1 MSTVTR
7 IKKDT
12 NYHTTLINCIFEF
25 KLEKSEVMAYSILSK
40 LLSKS
45 NKKYPSIDKFGREKL
60 NRYIMSLNVINQT
73 INNSYFI
80 NFSLLLPNPNIISD
94 FDISKS
100 INFLLDTIYD
110 TNLESVELFELEKRL
125 YIETLLN
132 NYKNVEFIA
141 EKNMLEMLDKD
152 CKLNKLKYK
161 DIENINRLTLDD
173 ILKFYNKYIKN
184 FKPKIFV
191 YGNIE
196 KKEVE
201 NIFDSYFN
209 NLDLKEYKVIKDYNS
224 FKNYELVEK
233 EELTKFQQSIIYM
246 VYNIKDYKESDFY
259 KLYLINL
266 LLSNPSSDLLFNN
279 LRKKNNLVYACSSS
293 MLIRNGLLITKAIT
307 SKKNIKLAK
316 LVIEK
321 TINDLKNINDYKENI
336 ERIVEKLEY
345 NLLREED
352 NFYVKP
358 SNIINEYFSSDIN
371 SKDELEII
379 KNISIDELLECINRL
394 ELNLIYTLEGVA

>member
-25 KLEKSEVMAYSILSK
+25 KLDKSEVMAYTILSK

-45 NKKYPSIDKFGREKL
+45 NKKYPSIDKYGREKL

-73 INNSYFI
+73 INDSYFI

-161 DIENINRLTLDD
+161 DIENINRLTIDD

-184 FKPKIFV
+184 IKPKIFV

-209 NLDLKEYKVIKDYNS
+209 NLSLKEYKV
-224 FKNYELVEK
+224 
-233 EELTKFQQSIIYM
+233 
-246 VYNIKDYKESDFY
+246 IKDYKESDFY

-336 ERIVEKLEY
+336 ERLVEKLEY